1 MKRKKSDTS
10 VNGQSRS
17 LADRI
22 AELREAIRHH
32 DHLYHVLDKPEVSD
46 SEYDRV
52 YRELKQL
59 EEDNPELITPDSPTQ
74 RVSGR
79 LRPGFSDVEHTAPM
93 LSLDSGDSEEGV
105 RRFDARVR
113 AALGDDTPGYV
124 VEPKLDGLSVELVYE
139 SGVLIRAATRG
150 DGRVGEDVTPN
161 VRTIGSVPLKIKTDK
176 RGAPSLV
183 SLRGEA
189 IMLIEEFERL
199 NARLTQLDK
208 PVFAN
213 PRNASAGALRQLDP
227 GVTAQRPL
235 VVYTYE
241 VMAIDGAT
249 FSSQWEVL
257 DALRDWGFKV
267 SRHVQEAATID
278 EAIQRHHQL
287 EEQRDDLEYEVDGV
301 VIKLNDLAAREEMG
315 ATAHHPRSAFA
326 YKFQPRREVSEIF
339 DIVVQVGRTGKLTP
353 VAMLRPVD
361 VGGVTVSRASLH
373 NREEIERKDIRRGD
387 KVRIQRAGDVIP
399 QVLERIEEP
408 GKKRSR
414 AFTMPDTCPVCGSH
428 VVSRGPL
435 DFCTNGLAC
444 PAQLKRRI
452 FHFVSRDALDIRGL
466 GGRTIE
472 QLLESDLIGS
482 VTDLFDLR
490 EEDLLQV
497 EGFADLSAK
506 NLVAA
511 ILAAKQVTLDR
522 FLHALGIPEVGSQT
536 ARDLAQYFGTLDGI
550 LNASQDDLEAVPGVG
565 PIVADAMFEFL
576 QDRNNRN
583 VIAGLL
589 GKGLVLI
596 ESEQLADN
604 KFADFTFVFTGGLE
618 SVTRSQ
624 AQELV
629 RSLGGRTSSNIS
641 AKTDYLV
648 AGSDPGSEYDKAVD
662 LGVKVISEAEF
673 LRMLPSGSY

>member
-10 VNGQSRS
+10 VNGQPRS
-17 LADRI
+17 VADRI

-161 VRTIGSVPLKIKTDK
+161 VRTIGSVPLKLKTDK
-176 RGAPSLV
+176 RGAPGLV

-241 VMAIDGAT
+241 AMAIDGAT

-648 AGSDPGSEYDKAVD
+648 AGSDPGSKYDKAVD

>member
-1 MKRKKSDTS
+1 LKRKKSDTS
-10 VNGQSRS
+10 VNGQPRS
-17 LADRI
+17 VADRI

-139 SGVLIRAATRG
+139 NGVLIRAATRG

-161 VRTIGSVPLKIKTDK
+161 VRTIGSVPLKLKTDK
-176 RGAPSLV
+176 RGAPGLV

-241 VMAIDGAT
+241 AMAIDGAT

-648 AGSDPGSEYDKAVD
+648 AGSDPGSKYDKAVD

>member
-139 SGVLIRAATRG
+139 NGVLIRAATRG

-161 VRTIGSVPLKIKTDK
+161 VRTIGSVPLKLKTDK

-213 PRNASAGALRQLDP
+213 PRNASSGALRQLDP

-257 DALRDWGFKV
+257 GALRDWGFKV

-399 QVLERIEEP
+399 QVLERIQEP

-648 AGSDPGSEYDKAVD
+648 AGSDPGSKYDKAVD